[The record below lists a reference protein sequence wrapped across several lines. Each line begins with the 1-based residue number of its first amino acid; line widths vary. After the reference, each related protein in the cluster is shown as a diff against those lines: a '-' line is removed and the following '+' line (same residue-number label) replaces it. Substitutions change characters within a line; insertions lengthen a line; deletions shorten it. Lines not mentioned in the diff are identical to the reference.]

1 MAYPIGSMTEAAP
14 TPPEPAQATA
24 PKLPGGETVSVVIPC
39 LNEALSVAAC
49 VEQALE
55 GLAAAGVNGEV
66 IVVDNGSTDGSPE
79 LAESAGA
86 RVLREAE
93 RGKGHAARTGIRES
107 SGDLVILAD
116 ADGTYDLR
124 EIKPLIDPLR
134 EGYDMVVGNR
144 LKGHM
149 APNAM
154 PRLHRYVGNPLIG
167 VIIALVTGRRFG
179 DCLSGLRSFRRAAWY
194 RIAPKSPGFELET
207 EICLRAGRHQL
218 KVHDVPISYFER
230 LTPSKLS
237 GPRDGWRIIRFILID
252 SADRILLAPGIAGL
266 LFGAALLLAGLY
278 FSAFELGS
286 PRWEAVFVGSVL
298 APASLAGVV
307 LGLATRWLHWQ
318 RGVVADPGAFVRSLG
333 ERRARRMELFF
344 LFAAFCLV
352 IGLSLDISLLVNH
365 DYTEPSPFALMA
377 MAQALLVSGAEIV
390 AGAIL
395 FGVLRGI
402 PIAADSEL
410 DLPQS

>member
-14 TPPEPAQATA
+14 KPPEPAQAKA
-24 PKLPGGETVSVVIPC
+24 PRLPGSETVSVVIPC
-39 LNEALSVAAC
+39 LNEALSVGRC
-49 VEQALE
+49 VEQAVE
-55 GLAAAGVNGEV
+55 GLGVAGVGGEV

-79 LAESAGA
+79 LAEAAGA

-107 SGDLVILAD
+107 SGDFVILAD

-124 EIKPLIDPLR
+124 ELKPLIDLLR

-149 APNAM
+149 APKAM
-154 PRLHRYVGNPLIG
+154 PRLHRYIGNPLIG
-167 VIIALVTGRRFG
+167 LVIALVSGRRFG
-179 DCLSGLRSFRRAAWY
+179 DCLSGLRAFRRAAWY

-207 EICLRAGRHQL
+207 EICLRAGRHRL

-230 LTPSKLS
+230 QTPSKLS

-252 SADRILLAPGIAGL
+252 SADRIFLVPGVAGL
-266 LFGAALLLAGLY
+266 ILGALLLRAGFY

-286 PRWEAVFVGSVL
+286 ARWEAVFAGSVL
-298 APASLAGVV
+298 APASLAAIV

-333 ERRARRMELFF
+333 ERRARRMEMFF
-344 LFAAFCLV
+344 AFAAVCLV
-352 IGLSLDISLLVNH
+352 VGLSLDISLLVNH
-365 DYTEPSPFALMA
+365 DYSEPSPLALMA
-377 MAQALLVSGAEIV
+377 TAQALVVLGAEVV

-402 PIAADSEL
+402 PIVADSEL